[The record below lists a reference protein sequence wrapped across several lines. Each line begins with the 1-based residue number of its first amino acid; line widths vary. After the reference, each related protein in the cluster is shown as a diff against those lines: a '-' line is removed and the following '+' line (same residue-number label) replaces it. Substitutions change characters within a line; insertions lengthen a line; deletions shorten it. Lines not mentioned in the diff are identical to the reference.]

1 MLVTN
6 DLSTKYGFIIIL
18 AQMETLQDVWD
29 SIIGFL
35 TKVGEL
41 FTTNLFELGDSKI
54 TLGTLFYFIF
64 GFIVLSF
71 LARHFRDILVNRILV
86 KANVDKGARN
96 SIGLIFRVLFMFI
109 GSIAIITTAGIDM
122 SSLSLLAGALGVGIG
137 FGLQNITDNFIS
149 GIIILFEKPI
159 KVGDRIVV
167 GDTEGD
173 VINISVRATTIL
185 TNENV
190 SIIVPNSEFISSR
203 VINWSHNDRN
213 IRFDL
218 PVGVSYSED
227 PVKVKEV
234 LLKVANGNEHVLK
247 KPEPVVFFDE
257 FADSSLN
264 FTLGVWTST
273 FTDKPRRL
281 KSELYFEIFDQF
293 KKEGIEIPFPQR
305 DVYIK
310 SPDPK
315 QSQDS

>member
-1 MLVTN
+1 
-6 DLSTKYGFIIIL
+6 
-18 AQMETLQDVWD
+18 METLQEVWTNIKAFFI
-29 SIIGFL
+29 S
-35 TKVGEL
+35 VGEV
-41 FTTNLFELGDSKI
+41 FTTTLFKLGQSDI

-64 GFIVLSF
+64 GFIILTY
-71 LARHFRDILVNRILV
+71 LGRRFRDLLVDKILL
-86 KANVDKGARN
+86 KANVDRGARN
-96 SIGLIFRVLFMFI
+96 SIGLISRVLFMFI
-109 GSIAIITTAGIDM
+109 GSIVIIQSAGIDM

-167 GDTEGD
+167 GNTEGD

-203 VINWSHNDRN
+203 VINWSHNNRN
-213 IRFDL
+213 IRFDI

-227 PVKVKEV
+227 PEVVRKV
-234 LLKVANGNEHVLK
+234 LLEVAERNENVLK
-247 KPEPVVFFDE
+247 KPEARVFFDE

-264 FTLGVWTST
+264 FTLAVWTSKY
-273 FTDKPRRL
+273 TDKPRIL
-281 KSELYFEIFDQF
+281 KTELYFEIFKQF

-310 SPDPK
+310 SQPE
-315 QSQDS
+315 S

>member
-1 MLVTN
+1 
-6 DLSTKYGFIIIL
+6 
-18 AQMETLQDVWD
+18 METLKEVWS
-29 SIIGFL
+29 SISTFFVNL
-35 TKVGEL
+35 GEI
-41 FTTNLFELGDSKI
+41 FTTTIFTLGDSLI
-54 TLGTLFYFIF
+54 SIGTIFYLIV
-64 GFIVLSF
+64 GFIVLTYLS
-71 LARHFRDILVNRILV
+71 RRFRNLIVDRILI
-86 KANVDKGARN
+86 KANVDRGIRS
-96 SIGLIFRVLFMFI
+96 SIGLIAKVLFMFL
-109 GSIAIITTAGIDM
+109 GSIVIIQSVGINL

-167 GDTEGD
+167 GNTEGD

-213 IRFDL
+213 IRFDI
-218 PVGVSYSED
+218 PVGVSYAED
-227 PVKVKEV
+227 PEKVKKV
-234 LLKVANGNEHVLK
+234 LLEVAKSNENVLK
-247 KPEPVVFFDE
+247 DPEPRVFFDE

-264 FTLGVWTST
+264 FTLAAWTSKY
-273 FTDKPRRL
+273 TDKPRIL
-281 KSELYFEIFDQF
+281 KSDLYFEIFKQF

-310 SPDPK
+310 SQPET
-315 QSQDS
+315 

>member
-1 MLVTN
+1 
-6 DLSTKYGFIIIL
+6 
-18 AQMETLQDVWD
+18 MESLEEVWD
-29 SIIGFL
+29 GIIGFL

-41 FTTNLFELGDSKI
+41 FTTNLFELGSSKI
-54 TLGTLFYFIF
+54 TLGTIFYFIF
-64 GFIVLSF
+64 GFIILSF
-71 LARHFRDILVNRILV
+71 LAKRFRDILVNKILV
-86 KANVDKGARN
+86 KANVEKGARN
-96 SIGLIFRVLFMFI
+96 SIGLIFKVLFIFI

-213 IRFDL
+213 IRFDI
-218 PVGVSYSED
+218 PVGVSYRED
-227 PVKVKEV
+227 PVKVRKILLEV
-234 LLKVANGNEHVLK
+234 AKNNEHVLK
-247 KPEPVVFFDE
+247 HPEPNVFFDE

-264 FTLGVWTST
+264 FTLGVWTSSH
-273 FTDKPRRL
+273 TDKPRRF
-281 KSELYFEIFDQF
+281 KSALYFAIFEQF

-305 DVYIK
+305 DLHIK
-310 SPDPK
+310 SQPATK
-315 QSQDS
+315 ST